1 MNSNHSS
8 IGKLGEDIAED
19 FLLKSGYKILERN
32 FRFGRLGEIDIVA
45 EKDQVLVFFEI
56 KVQTTNSFGD
66 AKFWITKSKQ
76 QKLRKSAEGFLYINK
91 LQDKICRFD
100 AIFIDL
106 RENPCRI
113 DHLENAF

>member
-1 MNSNHSS
+1 MKSNHSS
-8 IGKLGEDIAED
+8 IGKLGEDIAVD
-19 FLLKSGYKILERN
+19 FLLNSGYKVLERN
-32 FRFGRLGEIDIVA
+32 FRFRRLGEIDIIA
-45 EKDQVLVFFEI
+45 EKDQVLVFCEI
-56 KVQTTNSFGD
+56 KAQTTDSFGD

-76 QKLRKSAEGFLYINK
+76 QKLRKAAEGFLYINN

-113 DHLENAF
+113 YHLENAF